1 MSDETKERI
10 QHLEYQNTGL
20 KRRVEQ
26 AHEKIAH
33 LENRLAEKDRTTV
46 AGVKGSVD
54 LLANNF
60 PVGGVFRP
68 RQSGS
73 SFYSSLLDDLVKA
86 TDQVIMGAKL
96 MGAKQGEE
104 NDKPNL
110 NRLLT
115 HDKNLS
121 VEFLA
126 VVESRRV
133 KIAAVKKKVM
143 RKILC
148 ITAIVK
154 CNDYPNFNWAFYG
167 EAIFNPNDKFDVFEG
182 GKICIERMCSGE
194 RFAVKQFIWNGFI
207 ADRKRFEKMTTDYQS
222 WMYREKC
229 GVDAKS
235 HIESEI
241 KAKNEK

>member
-46 AGVKGSVD
+46 AGVKGGVD

-60 PVGGVFRP
+60 PFGGVFRP

-86 TDQVIMGAKL
+86 TDQVI

-143 RKILC
+143 RKVLC
-148 ITAIVK
+148 VTAIVK
-154 CNDYPNFNWAFYG
+154 SQSFPDFNWSFYG
-167 EAIFNPNDKFDVFEG
+167 EAIFNPNDKFDMFEG
-182 GKICIERMCSGE
+182 GKICLERMCAGE
-194 RFAVKQFIWNGFI
+194 RFATKQFIWNGFI
-207 ADRKRFEKMTTDYQS
+207 AKKDEFDSGTKKYLAQWRRDENET
-222 WMYREKC
+222 
-229 GVDAKS
+229 AKA
-235 HIESEI
+235 HIETEI
-241 KAKNEK
+241 TAKNEK